1 MNWHLRNRILVP
13 TVLLV
18 AALTCAI
25 SVAAYVMSRR
35 MLTSAIERQLKIEC
49 SASLSMVE
57 KWVDAQ
63 RRSLLELSRDPALAE
78 VLEADAARVPA
89 LREKVNA
96 TLARSI
102 ALFDSAVRLHLL
114 DANGNVAAASEAA
127 LVGQLNLGDRDYF
140 KRAWAGETTVSD
152 VVVSRVSGRPII
164 AVAAPVKRGDRIVGV
179 VSNIL
184 DLGVFSERTIVP
196 MKVLETGY
204 AYLTERDG
212 SVIAHPDRTKILK
225 VQLKEYDWGREM
237 LARRNGV
244 VNYTF
249 DGVEKSVVF
258 QTSEKLN
265 WAIAFTVPR
274 MEIEAPAR
282 RMTNLLL
289 GLGATVLALG
299 VAVALLTARAI
310 VRPIAAVAARLGEGA
325 ATTANIAVEVSN
337 ASQQIA
343 SRATEQA
350 ASLEETSA
358 AVEELASSGGA
369 AGETA
374 RRANGVAR
382 EVRSSAEAGAAD
394 VVRMNRA
401 MADIKKSSDEIGKII
416 KTIDEI
422 AFQTNLL
429 ALNAAVE
436 AARAGEAGAGFAVVA
451 EEVRSLAQRSAQAAK
466 ETAGMIEG
474 AIANT
479 NQGVQICTQVGRTLN
494 EIVTKVR
501 VLDELATQS
510 ATLAGE
516 QTQNIAQISTTVAGM
531 SDTTQGNAASA
542 EETAAAAEELNA
554 QTATLN
560 DAVRRLERLVTGEG
574 AAEQKPM
581 NRAVAVRAKATVDR
595 MSKRPIAEAASAR

>member
-1 MNWHLRNRILVP
+1 M
-13 TVLLV
+13 
-18 AALTCAI
+18 
-25 SVAAYVMSRR
+25 
-35 MLTSAIERQLKIEC
+35 
-49 SASLSMVE
+49 
-57 KWVDAQ
+57 
-63 RRSLLELSRDPALAE
+63 
-78 VLEADAARVPA
+78 
-89 LREKVNA
+89 
-96 TLARSI
+96 
-102 ALFDSAVRLHLL
+102 
-114 DANGNVAAASEAA
+114 
-127 LVGQLNLGDRDYF
+127 
-140 KRAWAGETTVSD
+140 
-152 VVVSRVSGRPII
+152 SRVSGRPII
-164 AVAAPVKRGDRIVGV
+164 AGAVPVKRDDKVVGV
-179 VSNIL
+179 ISNIL

-204 AYLTERDG
+204 AYLTESDG
-212 SVIAHPDRTKILK
+212 GVIAHPDRTKILK
-225 VQLKEYDWGREM
+225 VQLKEYEWGREM

-244 VNYTF
+244 ITYTF
-249 DGVEKSVVF
+249 EGVEKSVVF
-258 QTSEKLN
+258 QTSEKLH

-289 GLGATVLALG
+289 GLGAIVLAIG
-299 VAVALLTARAI
+299 VVVALLTARAI
-310 VRPIAAVAARLGEGA
+310 VRPIAVVAARLGEGA
-325 ATTANIAVEVSN
+325 ATTATIAVEVSN

-343 SRATEQA
+343 DRATEQA
-350 ASLEETSA
+350 AALEETSA
-358 AVEELASSGGA
+358 AVEELASSGGI

-374 RRANGVAR
+374 RRANCVAR
-382 EVRSSAEAGAAD
+382 EVRGSAETGAAG
-394 VVRMNRA
+394 VVRMNHA

-451 EEVRSLAQRSAQAAK
+451 EEVRSLAQRSAQAAR

-479 NQGVQICTQVGRTLN
+479 TQGVQICTQVGRTLN
-494 EIVTKVR
+494 EIVAKVR
-501 VLDELATQS
+501 SLDELAAQS

-516 QTQNIAQISTTVAGM
+516 QTQNVAQIGTTVAGM

-560 DAVRRLERLVTGEG
+560 DAVRSLDFLVTGERL
-574 AAEQKPM
+574 ADPKQTQRSASS
-581 NRAVAVRAKATVDR
+581 RAKAPTPQAPRRRDAERAR
-595 MSKRPIAEAASAR
+595 MDPAGILS